1 VRWWIAG
8 LFLFGISLTVQPI
21 LAEKP
26 SPAPPDAGLSLL
38 SALAITY
45 DTNPQIAA
53 ARAGLR
59 ATDEFVAQANANWR
73 PTINASG
80 TYGLERYNITGTPGW
95 LDTHPLQVQ
104 VGVQQNIFRGGR
116 TAAEI
121 SKAKAQV
128 RAGRTELI
136 ATEQTVLLAAA
147 TAYVDVVRDMAI
159 LRLRRQNID
168 VLRWQREATIHQY
181 KAGMLTKTD
190 VSQAEARLATAEA
203 DLAAAEG
210 QLEISRSNF
219 LQTIGRPAET
229 LEDSPVLP
237 SIVPSNPDTAVAQAI
252 RYSPALI
259 SARENEHAADYAVND
274 AIGALLPQISVQG
287 GYSYSEQNYART
299 IGAGSVVHGVN
310 VMGTVTIP
318 IYQGGAE
325 QATVR
330 QAKEWHAQAQ
340 LNVSVTDRRVRDAV
354 ATAWNQYNAAKVAI
368 EANKATVAANTVA
381 VEGVRKEQQV
391 GNRTILD
398 VLNAEQE
405 LLNSKVSVVAS
416 ERNRTVAAFQLLAAD
431 GQLTAKNLG
440 LEVSIYDPLEHYN
453 SNAASW
459 IGLGD

>member
-1 VRWWIAG
+1 MLKILVGFVTAG
-8 LFLFGISLTVQPI
+8 QLGLAEEARSLTSGT
-21 LAEKP
+21 EF
-26 SPAPPDAGLSLL
+26 SLR

-45 DTNPQIAA
+45 DTNPQLAA

-59 ATDEFVAQANANWR
+59 ATDEYVAQANANWR

-104 VGVQQNIFRGGR
+104 VGLQQNIFRGGR

-128 RAGRTELI
+128 RAGRAELI
-136 ATEQTVLLAAA
+136 ATEQTVLLTAT
-147 TAYVDVVRDMAI
+147 TAYMDVVRDEAI

-210 QLEISRSNF
+210 QLETSRSNF
-219 LQTIGRPAET
+219 LQTVGRPAET
-229 LEDSPVLP
+229 LEEHPDLP
-237 SIVPSNPDTAVAQAI
+237 GIVPASSDTAVALATKFN
-252 RYSPALI
+252 PALM
-259 SARENEHAADYAVND
+259 SARENERVANYAVND

-287 GYSYSEQNYART
+287 GYSYSEQNYARS

-310 VMGTVTIP
+310 VMGTVTVP

-325 QATVR
+325 QASIR
-330 QAKEWHAQAQ
+330 QAKEWHAQAE
-340 LNVSVTDRRVRDAV
+340 LNISVTDRRVRDAV
-354 ATAWNQYNAAKVAI
+354 ATAWNQYKAANVAI
-368 EANKATVAANTVA
+368 TSNKATVAANTVA

-405 LLNSKVSVVAS
+405 LLNSKVAVVAS
-416 ERNRTVAAFQLLAAD
+416 ERNRTVAAFQLLAAA
-431 GQLTAKNLG
+431 GTLTAERLG
-440 LEVSIYDPLEHYN
+440 LEVTLYSPQKHYDED
-453 SNAASW
+453 AAKW
-459 IGLGD
+459 LGFGD